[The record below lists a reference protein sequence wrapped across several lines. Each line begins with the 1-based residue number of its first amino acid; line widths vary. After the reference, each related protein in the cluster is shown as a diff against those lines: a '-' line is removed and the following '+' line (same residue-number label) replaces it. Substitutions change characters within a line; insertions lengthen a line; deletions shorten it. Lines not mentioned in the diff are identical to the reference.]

1 MPLHTIF
8 LNCLWNYATD
18 QIGFYDFYIIPLAMR
33 VKGCASLKNGVGYT
47 IFENAQRN
55 RQRWVAEGREVTE
68 RMISSYSGM
77 FDIDENQTDRSNSF
91 GQVRRADSN
100 NSLTALAYESDVSI
114 DSGIDEES
122 LSLSGLRSVGRCQ
135 RRPSITTARPTKPK
149 VNKLDATVPPILAG
163 QILDTIHERC
173 RSSLAEAYASIGDVC
188 AVSSAQDAIASYWQ
202 TGSIMRYR
210 ACILLVDISG
220 FTNMAQMFAVDHFKT
235 FINDYFTK
243 IIDIITSHGGEVA
256 KFAGDALYAVWTTS
270 FESDDDD
277 EIGGDREKQY
287 AVSVARCIACGSA
300 INAKCNNYRVAH
312 TYSRHG
318 HEANR
323 GGRVALKQLSNET
336 VQPLHKNLGELRL
349 EDTVNLNAD
358 SSGYDEKVAFLNVHC
373 GIAEGIVAGVNVC
386 ARMRSE
392 FFFIG
397 TPMAE
402 VAQAEGQACAGEL
415 IISSSA
421 KHILD
426 ANRTLVG
433 TDGLENLEFVQC
445 ESGGFFKV
453 QRTTQ
458 CARNGDATNAPDD
471 PQPLLP
477 RDGQPVMSART
488 YIEAAILSMRSL
500 VSSSNK
506 SGGPDRTDLGVN
518 EEDPANLHSVST
530 LSKTR
535 TVTWRRQLSHVGG
548 TSLDD
553 TMKILADTS
562 LADDDPSAI
571 ALKQD
576 LVSLLES
583 HSHESVR
590 AVKDSMMPAELRNV
604 VVLFIK
610 ILYEPELS
618 TSNNS
623 DDEAILDRFQ
633 QIFSTIHAS
642 LLPFKGQVRQFI
654 SDDKGLVCI
663 ASFGLRGSA
672 TLNLSATAVDAAI
685 KIQEQL
691 LQITETECTI
701 GGTLGKG
708 FCGEIGCPSRY
719 EFSIVG
725 SSVNL
730 SARLMAKG
738 ARGTIN
744 CDEALVANDTE
755 HQYSCTVKHRLKGY
769 EQPVRFYNPELGD
782 EHAQDNTPLDT
793 STAVHSSVR
802 RDEIRKMI
810 EHIQLQQELMV
821 EEEEENAREMKG
833 EESESR
839 KFVPQTRAVMVSAR
853 AGAGKAQFL
862 EALLDHPDI
871 KSRSTV
877 LVANKCYHN
886 TPFYCWVPIIS
897 KIVKTSTDVV
907 KRVQKLKRLRRK
919 LLFPP
924 SLISNAAI
932 DSPEMIDNAGLVTND
947 LLPYL
952 SLLNDFLFMGAPLFR
967 PSDEV
972 KSLKDTQKV
981 DKAVE
986 VLRSM
991 VQRYISRF
999 RRPAIIAISDI
1010 DTIDDCS
1017 KNLVQ
1022 SLFES
1027 DTKLVFLC
1035 GTQKGA
1041 IRGRRPSLEST
1052 GSTMSTSTD
1061 VIDFMFGDSD
1071 NERTEFMRLE
1081 PLSKEAVF
1089 EVFKSSIRGISE
1101 EDEEMIDWMRVA
1113 EMVHELCGGVVRHA
1127 IELAHAVSIE
1137 LRLMSKVQCSAQDR
1151 TSRIVELLEDFPVS
1165 KMEELIALRF
1175 DALTQE
1181 QQLLLKV
1188 ASVPGLNQHS
1198 FSLNLLETLMLDVSA
1213 GDVSGDGIIGGITGD
1228 SSSHGAIPLSVGSVG
1243 GSQLDDMFQGD
1254 NFEIMVDSLVEA
1266 GFLIL
1271 IDDDN
1276 ADYLSME
1283 ATQSFRFASAL
1294 EQMCVNDLMIEDQK
1308 RELHLRL
1315 AEHYETRLLGLVDD
1329 RDAVFLEDDATVG
1342 GGSISTLTTTY
1353 TMGIALGTST
1363 KPNWQIT
1370 HLTATHFSMAA
1381 ASVQALIYF
1390 FDAATE
1396 LARLGLREK
1405 SHGSLLSAYSC
1416 FEQRLDQCRRNDE
1429 NIIIQSCA
1437 KERNRLARRLLQMIC
1452 EADVPPAIEILT
1464 QDHLRWMF
1472 DANSQDLVLC
1482 IKMLFKFGQS
1492 IGVIEK
1498 EGYLHGAKV
1507 YQQVVY
1513 LTLLGLSE
1521 EAFSRTVSQLKEYL
1535 DDSMI
1540 VSNNDTTSG
1549 SDYDDSFSVG
1559 DLAVSFPAFSG
1570 LLTFYRD
1577 SPIQNETNLVRE
1589 KVLATLFVAVTE
1601 QQDDMVHILR
1611 TKCILGHLFM
1621 KTGDITKALAVSE
1634 AIKSAY
1640 IHDEHS
1646 LQMVQMYGM
1655 DWALINITT
1664 IVSVYIFRA
1673 DISKALDSISF
1684 LETQLEKV
1692 DEFASSTKAMLK
1704 GVVSAAYLL
1713 LCRFDKAAAMSNG
1726 ISSTSYG
1733 FFYKPSSILQE
1744 GLNKKL
1750 ARLHCSLTSI
1760 DTTNGVSTLYSLS
1773 PDDSTK
1779 SDDPNDNILSN
1790 DFNVLEILGTDKC
1803 HSVCFK
1809 RSMLHPSTEVLSD
1822 RGMEAITAAT
1832 CMAQIE
1838 LLEKKGQNNE
1848 RHTSANAPDQDKVT
1862 EQMNYCKAG
1871 LVYLEQSLGQKDA
1884 GSHEKLTNY
1893 LSCLYQKAELLAW
1906 RNSLTQKIKQFG
1918 AKTAN
1923 LDNAPKES
1931 AENDIEEA
1939 ISSLQKCEEICL
1951 EKGFYLMFLMV
1962 GARYINL
1969 DLDHGHG
1976 KMIVSRAFQ
1985 EIEKSKSEDD
1995 LFYAR
2000 SVYESLCNP
2009 SEMIFRIA
2017 RYDIE

>member
-1 MPLHTIF
+1 
-8 LNCLWNYATD
+8 
-18 QIGFYDFYIIPLAMR
+18 
-33 VKGCASLKNGVGYT
+33 
-47 IFENAQRN
+47 
-55 RQRWVAEGREVTE
+55 
-68 RMISSYSGM
+68 
-77 FDIDENQTDRSNSF
+77 
-91 GQVRRADSN
+91 
-100 NSLTALAYESDVSI
+100 
-114 DSGIDEES
+114 
-122 LSLSGLRSVGRCQ
+122 
-135 RRPSITTARPTKPK
+135 
-149 VNKLDATVPPILAG
+149 
-163 QILDTIHERC
+163 
-173 RSSLAEAYASIGDVC
+173 
-188 AVSSAQDAIASYWQ
+188 
-202 TGSIMRYR
+202 
-210 ACILLVDISG
+210 
-220 FTNMAQMFAVDHFKT
+220 
-235 FINDYFTK
+235 
-243 IIDIITSHGGEVA
+243 
-256 KFAGDALYAVWTTS
+256 
-270 FESDDDD
+270 
-277 EIGGDREKQY
+277 
-287 AVSVARCIACGSA
+287 
-300 INAKCNNYRVAH
+300 
-312 TYSRHG
+312 
-318 HEANR
+318 
-323 GGRVALKQLSNET
+323 
-336 VQPLHKNLGELRL
+336 
-349 EDTVNLNAD
+349 
-358 SSGYDEKVAFLNVHC
+358 
-373 GIAEGIVAGVNVC
+373 
-386 ARMRSE
+386 
-392 FFFIG
+392 
-397 TPMAE
+397 
-402 VAQAEGQACAGEL
+402 
-415 IISSSA
+415 
-421 KHILD
+421 
-426 ANRTLVG
+426 
-433 TDGLENLEFVQC
+433 
-445 ESGGFFKV
+445 
-453 QRTTQ
+453 
-458 CARNGDATNAPDD
+458 
-471 PQPLLP
+471 
-477 RDGQPVMSART
+477 
-488 YIEAAILSMRSL
+488 
-500 VSSSNK
+500 
-506 SGGPDRTDLGVN
+506 
-518 EEDPANLHSVST
+518 
-530 LSKTR
+530 
-535 TVTWRRQLSHVGG
+535 
-548 TSLDD
+548 
-553 TMKILADTS
+553 
-562 LADDDPSAI
+562 
-571 ALKQD
+571 
-576 LVSLLES
+576 
-583 HSHESVR
+583 
-590 AVKDSMMPAELRNV
+590 
-604 VVLFIK
+604 
-610 ILYEPELS
+610 
-618 TSNNS
+618 
-623 DDEAILDRFQ
+623 
-633 QIFSTIHAS
+633 
-642 LLPFKGQVRQFI
+642 
-654 SDDKGLVCI
+654 
-663 ASFGLRGSA
+663 
-672 TLNLSATAVDAAI
+672 
-685 KIQEQL
+685 
-691 LQITETECTI
+691 
-701 GGTLGKG
+701 
-708 FCGEIGCPSRY
+708 
-719 EFSIVG
+719 
-725 SSVNL
+725 
-730 SARLMAKG
+730 
-738 ARGTIN
+738 
-744 CDEALVANDTE
+744 
-755 HQYSCTVKHRLKGY
+755 
-769 EQPVRFYNPELGD
+769 
-782 EHAQDNTPLDT
+782 
-793 STAVHSSVR
+793 
-802 RDEIRKMI
+802 
-810 EHIQLQQELMV
+810 MV
-821 EEEEENAREMKG
+821 EEEEENARGIKG
-833 EESESR
+833 EDSVSR
-839 KFVPQTRAVMVSAR
+839 KVVPHPRAVMVSAR

-924 SLISNAAI
+924 SLISDAAI
-932 DSPEMIDNAGLVTND
+932 DSSYSPEMIDNDGLVTDD

-991 VQRYISRF
+991 VQRYIARF
-999 RRPAIIAISDI
+999 CRPAIIAISDI

-1017 KNLVQ
+1017 KKLVQ
-1022 SLFES
+1022 NLFES

-1035 GTQKGA
+1035 GTQKGGV
-1041 IRGRRPSLEST
+1041 RGRRPSLESSAST
-1052 GSTMSTSTD
+1052 STMSTD
-1061 VIDFMFGDSD
+1061 VFDFIFEDSD
-1071 NERTEFMRLE
+1071 NERIEFMRLE

-1113 EMVHELCGGVVRHA
+1113 EQVHDLCGGVVRHA

-1137 LRLMSKVQCSAQDR
+1137 LRLMSKVQCSAPDR
-1151 TSRIVELLEDFPVS
+1151 TSRIVELLEDFPLS

-1198 FSLNLLETLMLDVSA
+1198 FSLNLLETLMLGVSA
-1213 GDVSGDGIIGGITGD
+1213 GDVSGDGVIGGITGD
-1228 SSSHGAIPLSVGSVG
+1228 SSSHGGIPLSVGSVG

-1254 NFEIMVDSLVEA
+1254 NFEIMVNSLVEA

-1283 ATQSFRFASAL
+1283 ATQNFRFASVF

-1329 RDAVFLEDDATVG
+1329 RDVGFLEDDATYG
-1342 GGSISTLTTTY
+1342 GGSLSTLTTSY
-1353 TMGIALGTST
+1353 TMGTASGTST

-1381 ASVQALIYF
+1381 ASVQALIYY

-1429 NIIIQSCA
+1429 SIVIQSCA

-1452 EADVPPAIEILT
+1452 EADVPPAIEMLT

-1482 IKMLFKFGQS
+1482 INMLFKFGQS

-1498 EGYLHGAKV
+1498 EGYVHGAKV
-1507 YQQVVY
+1507 YQQVVF

-1535 DDSMI
+1535 DDSII

-1549 SDYDDSFSVG
+1549 GDYDDSFSIG

-1621 KTGDITKALAVSE
+1621 KNGDIAKALAVSE
-1634 AIKSAY
+1634 AIKAVY

-1664 IVSVYIFRA
+1664 MVSVYIFRA

-1713 LCRFDKAAAMSNG
+1713 LCRFDKAAAISNG

-1750 ARLHCSLTSI
+1750 ARLYCSLTSI

-1773 PDDSTK
+1773 PDESTK
-1779 SDDPNDNILSN
+1779 SDDPNDDILSN

-1809 RSMLHPSTEVLSD
+1809 RSMLHPSIEVLSD
-1822 RGMEAITAAT
+1822 RGMEAITAAI

-1838 LLEKKGQNNE
+1838 LLEKKGQNNV
-1848 RHTSANAPDQDKVT
+1848 RDTSTKSSDQDMVT

-1923 LDNAPKES
+1923 LDINNAPKES
-1931 AENDIEEA
+1931 AANDESSGPSANTSDIEEA
-1939 ISSLQKCEEICL
+1939 ISSLQKCEEICR

-1976 KMIVSRAFQ
+1976 KMVVARAFQ

-2009 SEMIFRIA
+2009 SEMTFHTGTDAGTTDGSDGTTDGSDGTAGSDTGTTDGSDGTNGTDASTTGGSDGGGESTGQGSDGGSDTINDGTTDETSNGTVAGSTTDEGKDGDLTDDGSGSAGTDAGKSSQNLMLQF
-2017 RYDIE
+2017 